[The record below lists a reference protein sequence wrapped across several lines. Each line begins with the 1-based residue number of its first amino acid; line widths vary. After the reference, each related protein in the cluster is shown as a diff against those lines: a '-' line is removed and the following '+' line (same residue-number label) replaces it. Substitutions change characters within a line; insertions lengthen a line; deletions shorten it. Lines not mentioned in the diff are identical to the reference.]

1 MYSNISI
8 YFKNIIS
15 ESHANEIENKLKI
28 IKNKYVLNK
37 KVRDLYKW
45 LEINPDVL
53 KTNAV
58 EEIIYWDVSVW
69 RMGTEICKQWQKYRK
84 EYFPEVEES
93 LEMKGKSLLK
103 CPKCK
108 KYKVDFY
115 TKQTRSADEPE
126 TIFAR
131 CTIKSCGHRWRS

>member
-53 KTNAV
+53 KTN
-58 EEIIYWDVSVW
+58 
-69 RMGTEICKQWQKYRK
+69 R
-84 EYFPEVEES
+84 
-93 LEMKGKSLLK
+93 
-103 CPKCK
+103 
-108 KYKVDFY
+108 
-115 TKQTRSADEPE
+115 
-126 TIFAR
+126 
-131 CTIKSCGHRWRS
+131 